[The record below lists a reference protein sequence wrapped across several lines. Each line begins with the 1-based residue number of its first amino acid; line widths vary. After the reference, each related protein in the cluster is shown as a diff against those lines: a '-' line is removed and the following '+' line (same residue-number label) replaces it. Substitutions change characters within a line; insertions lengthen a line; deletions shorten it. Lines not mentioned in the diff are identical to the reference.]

1 MFVLYHSI
9 TEWFAKING
18 YGIFNDIMATNVEI
32 KKGAKDNNVNLIKKF
47 TRRVQEAG
55 IIPRVKGLRY
65 AERNMSAY
73 VKKTKRLKSIKNR
86 EVREEQIKL
95 GKIAVNTRRGR

>member
-1 MFVLYHSI
+1 
-9 TEWFAKING
+9 
-18 YGIFNDIMATNVEI
+18 MATNVEI
-32 KKGAKDNNVNLIKKF
+32 TKGGKDNNVNLIKKF

-55 IIPRVKGLRY
+55 IIPRVKSLRY

-86 EVREEQIKL
+86 EIKEEQIKL
-95 GKIAVNTRRGR
+95 GKISVFTKRR